1 MTKAKAKKRTRIG
14 KIIIEHIQNNLKEYI
29 IITIM
34 FLIGIFL
41 GVLFVNTVQEEQK
54 NEITSYLNNGIQE
67 LKKQENVDKNA
78 LLLESFKENGLLAF
92 SLWFAGTTIIGI
104 PIVFGLVLFRGFC
117 LGYTISASIATMG
130 LGKGLGFIMITIVL
144 QNIILIPAILALAV
158 SGIKLYK
165 SIMKDKRK
173 ENIKIEIIRHTIF
186 SLIML
191 GVCLV
196 SSVIEVQL
204 SDSLLFAFL
213 KYF

>member
-1 MTKAKAKKRTRIG
+1 MTKAKTKKRTRIG
-14 KIIIEHIQNNLKEYI
+14 KFIIDHIQNNLREYI
-29 IITIM
+29 IITII
-34 FLIGIFL
+34 FLIGVFL

-54 NEITSYLNNGIQE
+54 NEITTYLNSGIQE
-67 LKKQENVDKNA
+67 LKNQGNINKNA
-78 LLLESFKENGLLAF
+78 LLIESFKENSVLAF

-117 LGYTISASIATMG
+117 LGYTISACIATMG
-130 LGKGLGFIMITIVL
+130 LGNGLGFVLTTIVL
-144 QNIILIPAILALAV
+144 QNILLIPAILALAV

-173 ENIKIEIIRHTIF
+173 ENIKLEIIRHTIF

-191 GVCLV
+191 AVCLV
-196 SSVIEVQL
+196 ASVIEVQV
-204 SDSLLFAFL
+204 SDSLLFALL

>member
-1 MTKAKAKKRTRIG
+1 MTKAKTKKRTRIG
-14 KIIIEHIQNNLKEYI
+14 KFIIDHIQNNLREYV
-29 IITIM
+29 IITII
-34 FLIGIFL
+34 FLIGVFL

-54 NEITSYLNNGIQE
+54 NEITTYLNSGIQE
-67 LKKQENVDKNA
+67 LKNQGNINKNA
-78 LLLESFKENGLLAF
+78 LLIESFKENSVLAF

-117 LGYTISASIATMG
+117 LGYTISACIATMG
-130 LGKGLGFIMITIVL
+130 LGKGLGFVLTTIVL
-144 QNIILIPAILALAV
+144 QNILLIPAILALAV

-173 ENIKIEIIRHTIF
+173 ENIKLEIIRHTIF

-191 GVCLV
+191 AVCLV
-196 SSVIEVQL
+196 ASVIEVQV
-204 SDSLLFAFL
+204 SDSLLFALL